1 MMNLIKYPNPILTTP
16 CSNFDFDNPPFDPEA
31 MASDLIKACKE
42 NNSVGLSA
50 NQVGLP
56 YNIFVMVGEPN
67 FVCYNPKIVNLG
79 DEIDNLEEACPS
91 FPGIAV
97 KIKRSKEVRLRFQTP
112 SGVVTTKTFN
122 GLSARTIQH
131 EMDHL
136 YGDIF
141 YKRANRYHL
150 ELAMKKR
157 NKIYGK

>member
-1 MMNLIKYPNPILTTP
+1 MKIIKHPDPILTTP
-16 CSNFDFDNPPFDPEA
+16 CQDWDFENPPIDPETF
-31 MASDLIKACKE
+31 ASDLIKVCKE
-42 NNSVGLSA
+42 NNSVGISA
-50 NQVGLP
+50 NQVGYP
-56 YNIFVMVGEPN
+56 YRVFVMVGEPN

-79 DEIDNLEEACPS
+79 DEINNLEEGCVS

-112 SGVVTTKTFN
+112 SGAVTTKTFN
-122 GLSARTIQH
+122 GLSAKTIQH

-136 YGDIF
+136 DGYIF

-157 NKIYGK
+157 NKIYG